1 MALEDLFSGMNIF
14 GARVP
19 SYLPTLLDND
29 PEALAKLKQ
38 QSLISGL
45 LGAGATYLAQP
56 KNQRYGSAL
65 PYLGKAFLGGMQS
78 SQGVYDQAT
87 KDYLMNQQIQEMKD
101 KQAENAAW
109 KSIQDKLVTTTP
121 AVTAQVPVSGGN
133 APSTEQVA
141 PEVQAPVP
149 SLLTSQPTE
158 QPQVSQTPN
167 LLSNPPVENAPVTTS
182 SAPNYNVVKQPDVM
196 QTQVVTPEQTAFNK
210 DLLTKF
216 VLQHPTNESAKAVLS
231 NMEALKKLN
240 APEKGFRLLTIEEKQ
255 SRGLPL
261 ESQFQIGADNK
272 VELVSGTEQKVP
284 DIVQLQNQRDKLVS
298 ANNSGQNTQRINEIQ
313 AEIDHKIG
321 KDQDPPIQLTNDA
334 KRTLARTFLDTGNIA
349 IMGMGKNA
357 SSARNE
363 IYNMAA
369 DMGKAEGLTTDQISA
384 KINENKQ
391 NFAASSKALKEFTS
405 GADAK
410 TVRSLNVVVSHLDT
424 LNELAQG
431 LDSNDTRIINR
442 VRNAYRVEFGKP
454 APTSFNAAKEIVGD
468 EIIKSIVARGG
479 TLEDRQAMKKTLDA
493 ASSPEQLQGVITAY
507 QKLLGGQLAGFEK
520 SYTASTNR
528 TDFKDRFLNPRTI
541 KTLPAPDIGANKPI
555 SNMPAIGEI
564 RNGWKFKGGN
574 PADKNS
580 WEKS

>member
-87 KDYLMNQQIQEMKD
+87 KDYLMNQQIQDMKD

-158 QPQVSQTPN
+158 QPQVPQTPD
-167 LLSNPPVENAPVTTS
+167 LLSNPPVENAPVTTP

-272 VELVSGTEQKVP
+272 VELVSGTEQKIP
-284 DIVQLQNQRDKLVS
+284 DIVSLQNERDKLVTQ
-298 ANNSGQNTQRINEIQ
+298 NINGKNSQKIKEIQ
-313 AEIDHKIG
+313 GEIDKKTG
-321 KDQDPPIQLTNDA
+321 VDQDPPIRLTEQA
-334 KRTLARTFLDTGNIA
+334 KEMNARLFLTTGT
-349 IMGMGKNA
+349 MPVFGMGKNA
-357 SSARNE
+357 SNARDE
-363 IYNMAA
+363 IYNKATQIGLSMGMTPAQIAQQIA
-369 DMGKAEGLTTDQISA
+369 DSKQDYSTASKGLKDFS
-384 KINENKQ
+384 
-391 NFAASSKALKEFTS
+391 S
-405 GADAK
+405 GANGNV
-410 TVRSLNVVVSHLDT
+410 VRSLNVVVSHLDV
-424 LNELAQG
+424 LNELSAA
-431 LDSNDTRIINR
+431 LDSNDVRLINK
-442 VRNAYRVEFGKP
+442 VRNVWRTETGND
-454 APTSFNAAKEIVGD
+454 APTSFNAAKIIVGD
-468 EIIKSIVARGG
+468 ELIKAIVARGG
-479 TLEDRQAMKKTLDA
+479 TEDDRREMKQTLSD
-493 ASSPEQLQGVITAY
+493 ASSPKQLQGVIKSY
-507 QKLLGGQLAGFEK
+507 QSLLGGQLAGLEK
-520 SYTASTNR
+520 QYEASTKR
-528 TDFKDRFLNPRTI
+528 ADFRERFLHPRTI
-541 KTLPAPDIGANKPI
+541 QTLPMPNTGENKVVPSSDVQKKADAIIGL
-555 SNMPAIGEI
+555 
-564 RNGWKFKGGN
+564 
-574 PADKNS
+574 
-580 WEKS
+580 

>member
-1 MALEDLFSGMNIF
+1 
-14 GARVP
+14 
-19 SYLPTLLDND
+19 LPTLLDND

-65 PYLGKAFLGGMQS
+65 PYIGKAFLGGMQS

-87 KDYLMNQQIQEMKD
+87 KDYIMNQQIQDMKD

-158 QPQVSQTPN
+158 QPQVPQTPD
-167 LLSNPPVENAPVTTS
+167 LLSNPPVENAPVTTP

-272 VELVSGTEQKVP
+272 VELVSGTEQKKP
-284 DIVQLQNQRDKLVS
+284 ELVQLQESQDRLVK
-298 ANNSGQNTQRINEIQ
+298 NNTAGQNDKRIAEIQ
-313 AEIDHKIG
+313 NEIDHKTG
-321 KDQDPPIQLTNDA
+321 KDSDPPVKLTPEA
-334 KRTLARTFLDTGNIA
+334 KEMNARVFLKTGV
-349 IMGMGKNA
+349 MPVFGMGKNA
-357 SSARNE
+357 SNARDE
-363 IYNMAA
+363 IYNMSTKIGL
-369 DMGKAEGLTTDQISA
+369 DMGMSPEQVAQQIADSKVTYNATKNSYNRLSTQEGLVNAFEKTASLNADQALKLSNKVDRLGIPIVEA
-384 KINENKQ
+384 WKQ
-391 NFAASSKALKEFTS
+391 NLQSGKGIVNNPTLAQFRVANDTFLTEYAKVMSGQTS
-405 GADAK
+405 GAAVSDYKIKATNDLLAK
-410 TVRSLNVVVSHLDT
+410 SYDKESYAAAVAQMKIDMANRREGFTQEKQVILSGGNQSNQPATIAEGTVSK
-424 LNELAQG
+424 
-431 LDSNDTRIINR
+431 SNS
-442 VRNAYRVEFGKP
+442 GKP
-454 APTSFNAAKEIVGD
+454 
-468 EIIKSIVARGG
+468 II
-479 TLEDRQAMKKTLDA
+479 
-493 ASSPEQLQGVITAY
+493 
-507 QKLLGGQLAGFEK
+507 
-520 SYTASTNR
+520 
-528 TDFKDRFLNPRTI
+528 FK
-541 KTLPAPDIGANKPI
+541 
-555 SNMPAIGEI
+555 
-564 RNGWKFKGGN
+564 NGK
-574 PADKNS
+574 
-580 WEKS
+580 WEYR